1 VADKSGKT
9 EAPTPKRKREAKKKG
24 QVARSQELVIW
35 AQLFAVA
42 IVLPGTLAHVAGS
55 FRDLTSRMGHLIVM
69 PDENQAL
76 TMLTNGLFQVM
87 LGILP
92 LAAVVV
98 GVGLVGNFAQIGL
111 PSGLHGLK
119 PKPERVNPFK
129 GFKRLFSPQSGWE
142 TVKVLARTAILA
154 GVAVPPVRHIATQIV
169 AMGNPDLDSILR
181 VVGQDSL
188 TMLRNTALAG
198 LLLAVVD
205 YGLQKR
211 RVMGMLRMTKQ
222 EVKEE
227 HRLTDGDPHVKALIR
242 GRQMEM
248 SRNRMM
254 AQVATATAVIV
265 NPTHVAVAIRY
276 EPGGPA
282 PVVVAKGRG
291 AIALRIREEAHKNRV
306 PIMQDI
312 PLARALHAA
321 CELGQEIPVDLYEA
335 VARVLAVVMSLRA
348 PV

>member
-1 VADKSGKT
+1 VAKHDKT
-9 EAPTPKRKREAKKKG
+9 EAPTPKKKRDAKKKG

-42 IVLPGTLAHVAGS
+42 IVLPSTIGRTAGA
-55 FRDLTSRMGHLIVM
+55 FRDMSARVGHLIVQ

-76 TMLTNGLFQVM
+76 TLFTSGLMKVM
-87 LGILP
+87 LGTLP
-92 LAAVVV
+92 LALVVMGVALV
-98 GVGLVGNFAQIGL
+98 GTFAQVGLPV
-111 PSGLHGLK
+111 GLHGLK
-119 PKPERVNPFK
+119 PKPDRVNPFK
-129 GFKRLFSPQSGWE
+129 GFKKLVSPQSGWE
-142 TVKVLARTAILA
+142 TVKVLARTTILT

-169 AMGNPDLDSILR
+169 GMGNPDLDSILR
-181 VVGQDSL
+181 VVGVQAMA
-188 TMLRNTALAG
+188 MLRNTALAG

-211 RVMGMLRMTKQ
+211 RVMGMLKMTKQ
-222 EVKEE
+222 EVKDE
-227 HRLTDGDPHVKALIR
+227 HRMSEGDPHIRAAIR
-242 GRQMEM
+242 GKQMEM

-276 EPGGPA
+276 EPGGSA

-291 AIALRIREEAHKNRV
+291 AVALRIRAEAERHDV

-312 PLARALHAA
+312 PLARAIHAA
-321 CELGQEIPVDLYEA
+321 CELGQEIPIELYEA
-335 VARVLAVVMSLRA
+335 VARILAVVMSLRA
-348 PV
+348 GV